1 MMALA
6 APLKKMLIGRTFST
20 EKSRIKL
27 FGEMD
32 WTLEPSRGMAQLIQE
47 PALEVERRFNEK
59 GEDFL
64 FKFGYEN
71 GKVITDELLKHLMDE
86 DKKITQKTINGL
98 LEFIGIGQLE
108 FISVKTERDGHHHII
123 VQMLNNPITEHA
135 KKMYKDKSMV
145 CAFFRGMFT
154 AHGEKYFE
162 AKNFHLVEKKCMCKD
177 PKIRHCEWES
187 KW

>member
-47 PALEVERRFNEK
+47 PAEEVERRFKES

-64 FKFGYEN
+64 FRFGYEN
-71 GKVITDELLKHLMDE
+71 GKVITDELFKYLRGE
-86 DKKITQKTINGL
+86 DKKITQKTINDL

-108 FISVKTERDGHHHII
+108 FISTSTEKDGHHH
-123 VQMLNNPITEHA
+123 VVVRMTNNPIIEHA
-135 KKMYKDKSMV
+135 RKMYREKSMV
-145 CAFFRGMFT
+145 CSFFRGIFT
-154 AHGEKYFE
+154 AHGEKYFD
-162 AKNFHLVEKKCMCKD
+162 AKNFHLNEKKCMCKD
-177 PKIRHCEWES
+177 PKISYCEWES
-187 KW
+187 RW